1 MPGHRSGVSQYGGI
15 DSRLGR
21 LAAVVAA
28 VAVSTALIYPLREI
42 APAVST
48 GVVYLLAVLVVSIYC
63 GFAYGLLAS
72 VLSAAAFNF
81 FHIPPTGHIEVA
93 DGENWMALAVF
104 LIAAALAS
112 SLAEQARDRAE
123 DAEMRR
129 RESELAAQT
138 ASSLLESTDVRGALQ
153 STAERLALALEL
165 DWAAIELDEAE
176 RPNAAAFPLSKGER
190 RLGTLLVPAGT
201 EAETVD
207 RIETR
212 IVGWLQTLLAAALDR
227 EELIRTAVESR
238 ALRHSDEVKTA
249 LLRAVSHDLRSPLTA
264 IRAAGDA
271 LESPSLGA
279 EDRRQ
284 LALAVTAE
292 AERLSDL
299 VEKLLDLS
307 RLEAGQA
314 RPRRDWCSI
323 EEVVSVAVEGLGA
336 GAGPVKVALDR
347 DLPYVRADA
356 AQLERALANLLEN
369 AVRFSSGKSAIV
381 KGRALDDRVVLR
393 VVDHGPGIPA
403 EDLNQVFEPFY
414 QRPDGSRHLG
424 SGLGLAIVRGFVEMN
439 GGEVWAESVPGQGT
453 TFVVELPLEKMPAA
467 IAGRET

>member
-1 MPGHRSGVSQYGGI
+1 MPSRGSALPTQGLA
-15 DSRLGR
+15 SRLGR
-21 LAAVVAA
+21 LAFSVLAVAA
-28 VAVSTALIYPLREI
+28 TTALIYPLREI

-63 GFAYGLLAS
+63 GLAYGLLTS

-81 FHIPPTGHIEVA
+81 FHIPPTGHIEIA

-104 LIAAALAS
+104 LTAAVIAS
-112 SLAEQARDRAE
+112 SLAEQARERAE

-138 ASSLLESTDVRGALQ
+138 ASSLLESTDVRAALQ
-153 STAERLALALEL
+153 LTAQQLADVLNLH
-165 DWAAIELDEAE
+165 WAAIELEEAE
-176 RPNAAAFPLSKGER
+176 REDAIVFALVKGER

-201 EAETVD
+201 DAATVD

-238 ALRHSDEVKTA
+238 ALRRSDELKTA
-249 LLRAVSHDLRSPLTA
+249 LLRAVSHDLRSPITA

-271 LESPSLGA
+271 LESPGIGS

-284 LALAVTAE
+284 LAAAVIDE

-299 VEKLLDLS
+299 IDKLLDLS

-314 RPRRDWCSI
+314 QPRRDWCSI
-323 EEVVSVAVEGLGA
+323 EEVVAVAVEGLGPA
-336 GAGPVKVALDR
+336 AGPVRVALDR

-356 AQLERALANLLEN
+356 AQLERAFANLLQN

-381 KGRALDDRVVLR
+381 KGRALDGRVVIR
-393 VVDHGPGIPA
+393 VVDRGPGIPA
-403 EDLNQVFEPFY
+403 EDLDSVFQPFY
-414 QRPDGSRHLG
+414 QRPDGSRHVG

-439 GGEVWAESVPGQGT
+439 GGQVWAESVPGQGT
-453 TFVVELPLEKMPAA
+453 TFVVELPLEHQSTSV
-467 IAGRET
+467 AGET